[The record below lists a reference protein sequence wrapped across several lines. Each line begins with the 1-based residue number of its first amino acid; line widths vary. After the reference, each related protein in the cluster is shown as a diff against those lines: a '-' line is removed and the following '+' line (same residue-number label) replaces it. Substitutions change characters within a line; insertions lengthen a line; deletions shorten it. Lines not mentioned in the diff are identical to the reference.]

1 MKIYDISIPLSGSL
15 PIYPGDPPV
24 IVEPALAIGKGDGV
38 NVSRISMSTH
48 SGTHIDA
55 PLHVDDRGV
64 SVDHLSLSLLNG
76 RALVAEVGGTKK
88 IGRRELEQLPIKGE
102 ERLLLKTENSV
113 LWSRP
118 DFVEDYASL
127 TEDGADYLIGIGI
140 RLIGIDYL
148 SIEPFDGD
156 GVIHRMFLEHGIV
169 ILEGLYMNEVASGIY
184 ELICLPMKIRGG
196 DGAPARAILRSKEE
210 GSRHTE
216 ADPHTTRWPLA

>member
-1 MKIYDISIPLSGSL
+1 MKIYDISIPLSESL
-15 PIYPGDPPV
+15 PIYPGDPPI
-24 IVEPALAIGKGDGV
+24 IVEPALAIGKGDSV

-48 SGTHIDA
+48 CGTHIDA

-156 GVIHRMFLEHGIV
+156 GAIHRMFLEHGIV
-169 ILEGLYMNEVASGIY
+169 ILEGLYMNEVTSGVY

>member
-1 MKIYDISIPLSGSL
+1 MKIYDISIPLSESL
-15 PIYPGDPPV
+15 PIYPGDPPI

-118 DFVEDYASL
+118 DFVEDYACL

-148 SIEPFDGD
+148 SIEAFDGD
-156 GVIHRMFLEHGIV
+156 GGIHRMFLEHGIV
-169 ILEGLYMNEVASGIY
+169 ILEGLNMNEVASGIY